1 MSGERLPRWERE
13 MAEPGNES
21 ESESESGSESGNEPE
36 YGSGGERCPVR
47 LSGVPET
54 LLWNLWQRACEAG
67 RPGTVLDDPKAVEL
81 VRRIDY
87 PFTETFGEPAPLL
100 AQGHALRVRTF
111 DAAVRAF
118 LAEHPDG
125 TVVTLAEGLETQF
138 WRVDNG
144 RARWLCVELP
154 ETAEVR
160 TRLLPDAERRRTLAR
175 SALDLSWR
183 DEVDPGRGVL
193 ITAQGLLM
201 YLQPDEVRELVAGCA
216 ERFRG
221 GSLVFD
227 AVPKWFS
234 DRTTSGAMRTPQGYR
249 PPPMPW
255 GLDAG
260 ELSTVRGFHPRIR
273 EVRELPP
280 PRGRGFYHGVLA
292 PLMRRLPAVRNM
304 RPTMTA
310 VARFE

>member
-1 MSGERLPRWERE
+1 MTGNGAGEASGT
-13 MAEPGNES
+13 
-21 ESESESGSESGNEPE
+21 GSADDK
-36 YGSGGERCPVR
+36 GGGGDEDNKDGGGGARGQRGGHAVA

-54 LLWNLWQRACEAG
+54 LLWNLWHRAYEA
-67 RPGTVLDDPKAVEL
+67 RQPRTVLPDPEAVAL
-81 VRRIDY
+81 LDRIDY
-87 PFTETFGEPAPLL
+87 PFAETFGEPNPLL

-125 TVVTLAEGLETQF
+125 TVVALAEGLETQF
-138 WRVDNG
+138 WRVDDG
-144 RARWLCVELP
+144 RAHWLCVELP

-160 TRLLPDAERRRTLAR
+160 TALLPDGERRRTLAR

-183 DEVDPGRGVL
+183 DEVDPRNGVL

-216 ERFRG
+216 EGFPG
-221 GSLVFD
+221 ASLVFD

-234 DRTTSGAMRTPQGYR
+234 ERTQGGGMATAQGYR

-260 ELSTVRGFHPRIR
+260 QLSAVRDFHPGIR
-273 EVRELPP
+273 DVHELLP

-292 PLMRRLPAVRNM
+292 PLTHRLPVLRNL
-304 RPTMTA
+304 RPTLTA
-310 VARFE
+310 VARFAE

>member
-1 MSGERLPRWERE
+1 
-13 MAEPGNES
+13 MATES
-21 ESESESGSESGNEPE
+21 E
-36 YGSGGERCPVR
+36 RTVK

-54 LLWNLWQRACEAG
+54 LLWNLYHRAYEARQP
-67 RPGTVLDDPKAVEL
+67 RPVLEDPKAVEL
-81 VRRIDY
+81 VERIDY
-87 PFTETFGEPAPLL
+87 PFEETFGPPNPLL
-100 AQGHALRVRTF
+100 AQGQALRARTF
-111 DAAVRAF
+111 DDAVRAF

-125 TVVTLAEGLETQF
+125 TVVALAEGLETQF

-160 TRLLPDAERRRTLAR
+160 RRLLGDGERRRILAQ

-183 DEVDPGRGVL
+183 DEVDVTRGVL

-201 YLQPDEVRELVAGCA
+201 YLRPPQVRELIAGCA

-221 GSLVFD
+221 GALVFD
-227 AVPKWFS
+227 AVPRWFS
-234 DRTTSGAMRTPQGYR
+234 TRTLRGRMRTAQGYQ

-260 ELSTVRGFHPRIR
+260 ELSQVHTTHPAITD
-273 EVRELPP
+273 VRELPL
-280 PRGRGFYHGVLA
+280 PRGRGPYYGLLA
-292 PLMRRLPAVRNM
+292 PVLHRLPAVRNL
-304 RPTMTA
+304 RPTMT
-310 VARFE
+310 VIARFS

>member
-1 MSGERLPRWERE
+1 MGD
-13 MAEPGNES
+13 G
-21 ESESESGSESGNEPE
+21 ESGA
-36 YGSGGERCPVR
+36 GGRDVGAGGHGRIAVE

-54 LLWNLWQRACEAG
+54 LLWNLWHRAYEA
-67 RPGTVLDDPKAVEL
+67 RQPRTVLEDPRAVEL
-81 VRRIDY
+81 VERLDY
-87 PFTETFGEPAPLL
+87 PFAETFGEPGPLL
-100 AQGHALRVRTF
+100 AQGQALRGRTF
-111 DAAVRAF
+111 DAAVRSF
-118 LAEHPDG
+118 LGEHPDG

-160 TRLLPDAERRRTLAR
+160 TSLLPDGERRRTLAR

-183 DEVDPGRGVL
+183 DEVDPDRGVL

-201 YLQPDEVRELVAGCA
+201 YLEPGEVRELVAGCA
-216 ERFRG
+216 ERFPG
-221 GSLVFD
+221 AALVFD

-234 DRTTSGAMRTPQGYR
+234 DRTARGEMRTAQGYR
-249 PPPMPW
+249 TPPMPW

-260 ELSTVRGFHPRIR
+260 QLATVREFHPGILD
-273 EVRELPP
+273 VRELPP
-280 PRGRGFYHGVLA
+280 PRGRGLYHGLLS
-292 PLMRRLPAVRNM
+292 PLMHRLPALRNI

-310 VARFE
+310 LARFADRERRPVADR